1 MLSPAA
7 DTVLTADTVH
17 ILSSL
22 CVIYPRER
30 SVSIKTQKR
39 FFLVFLLSVKAPLEA
54 DPNEFLI

>member
-1 MLSPAA
+1 MKFDLGHLKFFS
-7 DTVLTADTVH
+7 H

-30 SVSIKTQKR
+30 SVSIETQKR